1 MKGYFEKAGLLY
13 DFDVTAKLEVFYGKA
28 WIETSPEMFR
38 SWTGLRKLNGQDFHG
53 TVYAFLDN
61 SKKLSKNKTQLV
73 K

>member
-1 MKGYFEKAGLLY
+1 MNGHFEKAGLLY
-13 DFDVTAKLEVFYGKA
+13 DFDVTAKLEVFYGNS

-38 SWTGLRKLNGQDFHG
+38 SWTGLRKLDGQEFRG

-61 SKKLSKNKTQLV
+61 SKELSKNKTQLV